1 MIYVLGGSL
10 TLRYRDKGNLLING
24 RHRKDYGDAP
34 CAPPRLRWGGAAGAH
49 RDGRA
54 TIPCGGSRGPLDPW
68 SASTASKRWDLWFF
82 RSRKNDITTRC
93 CQSPDDQVLAST
105 KRKGKNSTESVLQRR
120 GSAGALAPANKV
132 IAFRFDTAPA
142 VRRRCGAG
150 RRCRSRCAGCLC
162 RLCTPHAPH
171 SR

>member
-1 MIYVLGGSL
+1 MGGSL
-10 TLRYRDKGNLLING
+10 TLRYKDKGNLLING
-24 RHRKDYGDAP
+24 CPRNGHGDAP
-34 CAPPRLRWGGAAGAH
+34 CAPARLRWGGAAGAH

-82 RSRKNDITTRC
+82 RSRKNNVASRRC
-93 CQSPDDQVLAST
+93 L
-105 KRKGKNSTESVLQRR
+105 KRNCNAAGKGR
-120 GSAGALAPANKV
+120 GAAGARAPANKV
-132 IAFRFDTAPA
+132 IAFRFGTAPA
-142 VRRRCGAG
+142 VQRRCGAG

-162 RLCTPHAPH
+162 RLCTPHAPR

>member
-10 TLRYRDKGNLLING
+10 TLRYKDKGNLLINS
-24 RHRKDYGDAP
+24 RHRKEYGDPP
-34 CAPPRLRWGGAAGAH
+34 CAPPRLRWGGADEPEKTATQRHRAGGPGVRWTPGRRPPH
-49 RDGRA
+49 RNGGTFGSFGHERTTSQRDVVKNKTTTFSARA
-54 TIPCGGSRGPLDPW
+54 G
-68 SASTASKRWDLWFF
+68 
-82 RSRKNDITTRC
+82 
-93 CQSPDDQVLAST
+93 
-105 KRKGKNSTESVLQRR
+105 R

-132 IAFRFDTAPA
+132 IAFRFGTAPA

-162 RLCTPHAPH
+162 RLCTPHAPR